1 MLACAAMKAAIPNF
15 FDDVMKSTVS
25 MVSMVSKPIFASVAP
40 VAADTAV
47 QFLQE

>member
-15 FDDVMKSTVS
+15 FDNEMKST
-25 MVSMVSKPIFASVAP
+25 VSMVSKPIFASIAP

>member
-1 MLACAAMKAAIPNF
+1 MLARAAMKAAIPNF
-15 FDDVMKSTVS
+15 FDNEMKST
-25 MVSMVSKPIFASVAP
+25 VSMVSKPIFASIAP